1 MNGKAGNVNNALATI
16 YRDRPADSLRD
27 VLAIFDCDQVCAPD
41 FFTQA
46 LPLLNGAPDVAMVR
60 LLYAISIRR
69 FCALSL
75 YDIMRLCIAAWAAA
89 SLRSIYI
96 GTYC

>member
-1 MNGKAGNVNNALATI
+1 MNGKAGNVNNAIAII

-41 FFTQA
+41 FFTQS

-60 LLYAISIRR
+60 PCCRLCACQPSVLLYVAKHGCS
-69 FCALSL
+69 
-75 YDIMRLCIAAWAAA
+75 
-89 SLRSIYI
+89 
-96 GTYC
+96 